1 MSVTFSGLASG
12 VDTASVVDSI
22 MEIERIPITAM
33 EDKQEYLESK
43 LEVYTEFNTLLDGF
57 YSTVIGL
64 NSENDL
70 TSFEVVN
77 KGSDYFSISTSS
89 LSTEGSYAIEVVSL
103 AQQQKDVSTEGF
115 ADTDETT
122 LTGELQIGE
131 ETLSYE
137 NLTLLELA
145 DLITESDNGIS
156 ASIADVGTENGYRLM
171 LTADLAGEEI
181 EISGSG
187 SITLDTAVDGHIVEG
202 SKAHLVIDGLDY
214 YSSDNSVTTAIKG
227 ATITLLAESDANAKN
242 VSITSDSQSVISGK
256 LAELVSGY
264 NSIVDYINTIYAS
277 DSTLGNSL
285 KTVQRNLKDSLTDLV
300 SLGVTSNWETG
311 ELSFDSDTLAEAYG
325 NDPDAVVA
333 LLMGSDDSEG
343 VMTRMD
349 DYLSYQLSSSTG
361 FMASKEDTINTQISR
376 LDDRITAME
385 TRLEKRQ
392 ELLESQFAAME
403 LLVSSL
409 NSQGDYLTSFFE
421 SYSSS

>member
-392 ELLESQFAAME
+392 ELLESQFTAME

>member
-137 NLTLLELA
+137 NLTLLDLA

-392 ELLESQFAAME
+392 ELLESQFTAME